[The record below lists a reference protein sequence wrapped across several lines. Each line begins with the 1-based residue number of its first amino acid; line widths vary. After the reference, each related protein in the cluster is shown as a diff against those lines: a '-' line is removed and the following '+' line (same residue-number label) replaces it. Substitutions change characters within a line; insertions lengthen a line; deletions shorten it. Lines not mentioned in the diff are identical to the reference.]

1 MVHKMSAFPSLNC
14 PPVTFTLVIPAFP
27 TNGIFHNKILAI
39 AKEFVPTEH
48 VEKTSK
54 WRGVPT

>member
-1 MVHKMSAFPSLNC
+1 MSAFPMLNC
-14 PPVTFTLVIPAFP
+14 RPVTITLVIPAFP

-54 WRGVPT
+54 WRGVPA